1 MSRNKSLVKDVRG
14 LYIEN
19 YIENEKKNK
28 EKYRKCSLSTLSWI
42 ERPNNGNTSIEP
54 KLIYGLNA
62 IPTKILAD

>member
-42 ERPNNGNTSIEP
+42 ERPNNGNTSI
-54 KLIYGLNA
+54 
-62 IPTKILAD
+62 T